1 MPSSASPSLR
11 LELQATGEKLNLW
24 GEDLNR
30 VILLIEQAIAGIL
43 IKPLTGNTILTAT
56 PYVSNEA
63 RNSTII
69 FTAGAGLNAAPTVTV
84 PPEPKSWHVDNR
96 TGYALTF
103 TMGGATVTVPV
114 GRQADVFC
122 DGSNL
127 FMLEPVGAAA
137 ALTENFAQSAA
148 TSAQT
153 AMTSAS
159 TATTRRDQALAAR
172 DETYAARDTAV
183 AAKNSATAS
192 ATAAAASAASVDAAA
207 IAASIAAAKRYA
219 YDLNLHYGS

>member
-1 MPSSASPSLR
+1 MPSSQSPSLR

-43 IKPLTGNTILTAT
+43 IKPLTGNATLTAT

-69 FTAGAGLNAAPTVTV
+69 FTAGAGLSAAPTVVV

-96 TGYALTF
+96 TGYPLTF
-103 TMGGATVTVPV
+103 TMGGSPVTVPV

-122 DGSNL
+122 DGMNL
-127 FMLEPVGAAA
+127 FMFEPIAPAAA
-137 ALTENFAQSAA
+137 AAEGFANQAA
-148 TSAQT
+148 TSA
-153 AMTSAS
+153 TSAAS
-159 TATTRRDQALAAR
+159 AAGTATTARNAAQTAR
-172 DETYAARDTAV
+172 DDAITARNAAQTA
-183 AAKNSATAS
+183 ATNSANSATAS
-192 ATAAAASAASVDAAA
+192 ASSAAAAQQAAA
-207 IAASIAAAKRYA
+207 TITPAFIPAFAYALNRYF
-219 YDLNLHYGS
+219 GT